1 MCLFKP
7 RVDSNSTKLKSL
19 LKWPVGPIDDSRAAT
34 IGSSRQLALSTCTK
48 SVVINI
54 WLTIQ
59 QRQLTDV
66 LKVLSDSLFAIDST
80 RVLRRLE
87 IWHGLGGGV
96 LRWFETYLVDRR
108 QYLPE
113 GSLTSSPFTIFCGV
127 PERSVLD
134 DPVLITFR
142 VSRTDN
148 VKCIVITRVCVC
160 LSTTACPHY
169 CMDPDVTWR
178 NGRGCPLVVDAG
190 RICNRCMGC
199 VATATQREREMSASA
214 CTRSM
219 PGYMQQNWCCWSILP
234 CVRCGCG

>member
-19 LKWPVGPIDDSRAAT
+19 LKWSVGPIDDSRAAT

-59 QRQLTDV
+59 QRQPTAV
-66 LKVLSDSLFAIDST
+66 LKVSSDSSPST
-80 RVLRRLE
+80 RHASFDVWKFDTDLVE
-87 IWHGLGGGV
+87 GCSA
-96 LRWFETYLVDRR
+96 ETYLVDRR

-127 PERSVLD
+127 PQRSVLG

-148 VKCIVITRVCVC
+148 AKCIVITRVCVC

-169 CMDPDVTWR
+169 CMDPDVTGR
-178 NGRGCPLVVDAG
+178 NGRGCP
-190 RICNRCMGC
+190 
-199 VATATQREREMSASA
+199 
-214 CTRSM
+214 
-219 PGYMQQNWCCWSILP
+219 
-234 CVRCGCG
+234 